1 MDFNLS
7 DEQIA
12 IRETVR
18 EFAEKEIA
26 PSARERD
33 ENSEFPYEIVKKLAK
48 LGMCGVV
55 APLEYG
61 GSGMDYLSYVIFIEE
76 LARIDASVAVI
87 MSVTNTLAAL
97 PLRKFGT
104 EEQKQKFLVPLS
116 KGEKLGAYSLSEPQ
130 AGSDA
135 SNLACTAVLDGDHY
149 ILNGV
154 KNFVTNGSTAEI
166 IMVFAMTDNEK
177 GKKGISIFIVESDTP
192 GFSVGKVEKK
202 LGIKSSDT
210 AEIVFENCRIPVA
223 NRIGEEGE
231 GMKIAL
237 TALDYGRVGIGAQ
250 ALGIAQGAMERA
262 IAYSQEREQFGK
274 KISSFQAIQFKISE
288 MAVNVD
294 ASRLLIYRVAKM
306 QDEGKNFTA
315 ESAIAKLF
323 ASKTAMKT
331 ANQAVQIFGGNGY
344 MREYEIER
352 FMRDAKI
359 TEIYEGTSEIQKIVI
374 SREIIKRYS
383 KA

>member
-33 ENSEFPYEIVKKLAK
+33 ENSEFPHEIVKKLGK

-116 KGEKLGAYSLSEPQ
+116 KGDKLGAYSLSEPQ

-166 IMVFAMTDNEK
+166 IMVFAMTDKEK
-177 GKKGISIFIVESDTP
+177 GKKGISIFVVESDTP

-294 ASRLLIYRVAKM
+294 ASRLLLYRAAKL

>member
-116 KGEKLGAYSLSEPQ
+116 KGDKLGAYSLSEPQ

-166 IMVFAMTDNEK
+166 IMVFAMTDKEK
-177 GKKGISIFIVESDTP
+177 GKKGISIFVVESDTP

-294 ASRLLIYRVAKM
+294 ASRLLLYRAAKL

-374 SREIIKRYS
+374 SREFIKRYS